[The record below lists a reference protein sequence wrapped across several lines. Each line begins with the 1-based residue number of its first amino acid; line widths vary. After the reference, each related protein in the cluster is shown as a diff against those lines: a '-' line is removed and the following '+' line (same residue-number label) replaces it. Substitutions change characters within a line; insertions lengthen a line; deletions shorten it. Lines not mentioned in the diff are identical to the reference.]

1 MRLANVLAVS
11 MLVAATAGCDEKLS
25 DVTGPT
31 PDLEVSFASIQQE
44 IFNTTDSSGRAS
56 CIQCHTAQGRN
67 PAGGLNLMEG
77 VSYAALVNVASS
89 QKAGE
94 IRVIPGNPDASY
106 LVRKLEGGPN
116 IVLER
121 MPRTGGPYLT
131 EGQMRVIRRWIELGA
146 ENN

>member
-31 PDLEVSFASIQQE
+31 PNLEVSFASIQQE

-67 PAGGLNLMEG
+67 PAGGLNLTEG

-121 MPRTGGPYLT
+121 MPRTGGPFLT

>member
-11 MLVAATAGCDEKLS
+11 MLVAAAAGCDEKLS

-44 IFNTTDSSGRAS
+44 IFNTADSSGRAS

-67 PAGGLNLMEG
+67 PAGGLNLTEG
-77 VSYAALVNVASS
+77 NSYAALVSVASS
-89 QKAGE
+89 ARPAE
-94 IRVIPGNPDASY
+94 IRVIPGNPNASY

-116 IVLER
+116 IAGER